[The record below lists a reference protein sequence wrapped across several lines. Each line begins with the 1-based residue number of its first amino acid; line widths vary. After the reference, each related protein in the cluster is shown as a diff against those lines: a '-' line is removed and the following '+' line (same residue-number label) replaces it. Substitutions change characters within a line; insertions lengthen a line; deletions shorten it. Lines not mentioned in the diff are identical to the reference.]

1 MEITWFGH
9 SCFRLRDR
17 DATVVTD
24 PFDKSLG
31 YPLPRVR
38 ADIVTVSHDHPHHN
52 YPNAV
57 KGEFKIVNSP
67 GEYEIK
73 SVFITGIATY
83 PSQRRRKNAGDED
96 SRRNIILVFQFN
108 GLSVCHLGDL
118 AQVPTQT
125 QVEALSNVDVLMVP
139 VGGGMSLNAA
149 QAAEVISLIEPHIVI
164 PMHYTVPVRGVVPP
178 VPGTGAVR
186 GKTGASSPPRSR
198 AVKLDKV
205 DKFLKEMG
213 VPRVEP
219 VDVLKVTNS
228 SLPEETQVVV
238 LNPR

>member
-9 SCFRLRDR
+9 SYFRLRDR

-31 YPLPRVR
+31 YELPRIR

-52 YPNAV
+52 YPAGV
-57 KGEFKIVNSP
+57 KGDFKIVNSP

-83 PSQRRRKNAGDED
+83 PARRRRKNEANGDYE
-96 SRRNIILVFQFN
+96 RNIIFVFQFD
-108 GLSVCHLGDL
+108 GLTVCHLGDL

-125 QVEALSNVDVLMVP
+125 QVEALSDVDVLMVP
-139 VGGGMSLNAA
+139 VGGGTSLNAA
-149 QAAEVISLIEPHIVI
+149 QAAEIISLIEPYIVI
-164 PMHYTVPVRGVVPP
+164 PMHY
-178 VPGTGAVR
+178 
-186 GKTGASSPPRSR
+186 KTSAISM
-198 AVKLDKV
+198 KLDKV

-213 VPRVEP
+213 APRIEP
-219 VDVLKVTNS
+219 VDVLKVTKS
-228 SLPEETQVVV
+228 SLPQETQVVV
-238 LNPR
+238 INPK

>member
-31 YPLPRVR
+31 YELPRVR
-38 ADIVTVSHDHPHHN
+38 ADIVTASHNHPHHSFHA
-52 YPNAV
+52 AV
-57 KGEFKIVNSP
+57 KGEFKVIDGP

-83 PSQRRRKNAGDED
+83 PSRRRRKDSSNGDGDDE
-96 SRRNIILVFQFN
+96 RNVIFVFEFD
-108 GLSVCHLGDL
+108 GLTVCHLGDL
-118 AQVPTQT
+118 ANVPTQT

-139 VGGGMSLNAA
+139 VGGGTSLNAA
-149 QAAEVISLIEPHIVI
+149 QAAEIISLIEPYIVI
-164 PMHYTVPVRGVVPP
+164 PMHF
-178 VPGTGAVR
+178 
-186 GKTGASSPPRSR
+186 KTGAISL
-198 AVKLDKV
+198 KLNTV

-213 VPRVEP
+213 APRIEP
-219 VDVLKVTNS
+219 IDVLKVTKS
-228 SLPEETQVVV
+228 SLPQETQVVV
-238 LNPR
+238 LNPK

>member
-31 YPLPRVR
+31 YDLPRVR
-38 ADIVTVSHDHPHHN
+38 ADIVTVSHDHPHHSH
-52 YPNAV
+52 PSAV
-57 KGEFKIVNSP
+57 KGNFKVVNSP

-83 PSQRRRKNAGDED
+83 SSHRQGKGDEK
-96 SRRNIILVFQFN
+96 SENQRNVIFVFEFD
-108 GLSVCHLGDL
+108 GLSFCHLGDL

-125 QVEALSNVDVLMVP
+125 QVEALSNIDVLIAP
-139 VGGGMSLNAA
+139 VGGGTSLNAA
-149 QAAEVISLIEPHIVI
+149 QAAEIISLIEPYIVI
-164 PMHYTVPVRGVVPP
+164 PMHYKTS
-178 VPGTGAVR
+178 AV
-186 GKTGASSPPRSR
+186 SL
-198 AVKLDKV
+198 KLDQV

-213 VPRVEP
+213 APRIEP
-219 VDVLKVTNS
+219 IDALKITKSN
-228 SLPEETQVVV
+228 LPQETQVVV
-238 LNPR
+238 LNHK

>member
-31 YPLPRVR
+31 YELPRVR
-38 ADIVTVSHDHPHHN
+38 ADIVTVSHEHPHHN
-52 YPNAV
+52 YPAAV

-83 PSQRRRKNAGDED
+83 PSRRRRKGNGNGDDE
-96 SRRNIILVFQFN
+96 RNVIFVFEFD
-108 GLSVCHLGDL
+108 GLTVCHLGDL
-118 AQVPTQT
+118 AQVPAQT
-125 QVEALSNVDVLMVP
+125 QVEALSDVDVLMVP
-139 VGGGMSLNAA
+139 VGAGTSLNAA
-149 QAAEVISLIEPHIVI
+149 QAAEIISLIEPYIVI
-164 PMHYTVPVRGVVPP
+164 PMHY
-178 VPGTGAVR
+178 
-186 GKTGASSPPRSR
+186 KTNAISL
-198 AVKLDKV
+198 KLDKV

-213 VPRVEP
+213 TPRIEP
-219 VDVLKVTNS
+219 VDVLKVTKS
-228 SLPEETQVVV
+228 SLPQETQVVV
-238 LNPR
+238 LNPK

>member
-57 KGEFKIVNSP
+57 KGEFKIVNNP

-83 PSQRRRKNAGDED
+83 PSQRRRKNAGGGDN
-96 SRRNIILVFQFN
+96 RRNIILVFQFD
-108 GLSVCHLGDL
+108 GLTVCHLGDL

-139 VGGGMSLNAA
+139 VGGGMSLNAV
-149 QAAEVISLIEPHIVI
+149 QAAEVISLIEPYIVI
-164 PMHYTVPVRGVVPP
+164 PMHYVVPVRG
-178 VPGTGAVR
+178 
-186 GKTGASSPPRSR
+186 KTSVSSPPRSR

-219 VDVLKVTNS
+219 VDVLKVTSS
-228 SLPEETQVVV
+228 SLPQETQVVV
-238 LNPR
+238 LNPK

>member
-52 YPNAV
+52 YLKGV
-57 KGEFKIVNSP
+57 KGDFKIVNSP

-73 SVFITGIATY
+73 SVFVTGIPTY
-83 PSQRRRKNAGDED
+83 PPRRRRKSAGDGD
-96 SRRNIILVFQFN
+96 SGRNIIFVFEFN

-125 QVEALSNVDVLMVP
+125 QVEALSNVDVLLVP
-139 VGGGMSLNAA
+139 VGGGTSLNAA
-149 QAAEVISLIEPHIVI
+149 QAAEIISLIEPYIVI
-164 PMHYTVPVRGVVPP
+164 PMHYKTSTSSLNLNTVN
-178 VPGTGAVR
+178 
-186 GKTGASSPPRSR
+186 
-198 AVKLDKV
+198 
-205 DKFLKEMG
+205 KFLKEMG
-213 VPRVEP
+213 TPRIEP
-219 VDVLKVTNS
+219 IDVLKVTRS
-228 SLPEETQVVV
+228 SLPQETQVVV
-238 LNPR
+238 LNPKG

>member
-57 KGEFKIVNSP
+57 KGEFKIVNRP

-83 PSQRRRKNAGDED
+83 PSQRRRKNAGDGD

-108 GLSVCHLGDL
+108 GLTVCHLGDL

-139 VGGGMSLNAA
+139 VGGGMSLNAV
-149 QAAEVISLIEPHIVI
+149 QAAEVISLIEPYIVI
-164 PMHYTVPVRGVVPP
+164 PMHYVVP
-178 VPGTGAVR
+178 TQ

-219 VDVLKVTNS
+219 VDVLKVTSS
-228 SLPEETQVVV
+228 SLPQETQVVV